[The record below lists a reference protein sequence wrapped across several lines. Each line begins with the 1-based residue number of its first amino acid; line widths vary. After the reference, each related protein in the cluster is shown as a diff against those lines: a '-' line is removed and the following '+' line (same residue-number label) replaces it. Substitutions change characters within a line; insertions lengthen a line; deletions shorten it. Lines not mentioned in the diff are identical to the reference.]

1 MIISTFN
8 IKQNYNLQM
17 PLSSGTV
24 TTPYDS
30 RMIQKRAEL
39 HGKIAARTKRKMKAR
54 TKLIRTNKPIQTP
67 SYIVA
72 MGIVVFPALLAAII
86 LSPLYLT
93 FPTL

>member
-1 MIISTFN
+1 MIINTFG

-30 RMIQKRAEL
+30 RMIQQRDEL
-39 HGKIAARTKRKMKAR
+39 HGKIVSRTKRKMKAR
-54 TKLIRTNKPIQTP
+54 TKIIRTIPTPIETP

-72 MGIVVFPALLAAII
+72 MGILVFPTLLAAVI
-86 LSPLYLT
+86 LSPLYL
-93 FPTL
+93 PTL